1 MNTTTTTPCYDTR
14 HLRNLQYRATEA
26 LHEIKGAS
34 TDGTKIGDAFERQ
47 FEQVAEYIGALEKQ
61 VQRLEQGAVRA

>member
-1 MNTTTTTPCYDTR
+1 MRTTTTNPHYDVR

-34 TDGTKIGDAFERQ
+34 TEGTKIGDAFERQ

-61 VQRLEQGAVRA
+61 VQCLKQGAVSV